1 MANANGYIITAMDW
15 RGMSSFDL
23 LMVVKVLMSTPKTF
37 EAVRDNLIQG
47 YANKLVLQHFTRHGL
62 LDLDWIRFKTGS
74 NQHHSIPLYQGLRP
88 PSIFYG
94 ISQGA
99 TELIDRSILGL
110 SGTPFALILT
120 RSLDFN
126 SPGGILGA
134 GYSALSGPTKLIDR
148 SILGVPGTPFALI
161 LTRSLDFN
169 GYDKILLLNFY
180 NNRHVRILLS
190 LVQMAWDP
198 AEGSGM
204 LAPPLT
210 ESFPPT
216 LLQAGLGDVE
226 VPTVA
231 CEALARGLG
240 ASTLP
245 NSPREIFEMSVVDF
259 TDARL
264 GSEENPPAVLTEL
277 LYVKEYA
284 ELPVGDK
291 TRHFNSV
298 HFCVR
303 QDPLLIR
310 QLTTFVNDAKIID
323 PCKDDGCIRKRVT
336 CGVAE

>member
-47 YANKLVLQHFTRHGL
+47 YANKLALQHFTRHGL
-62 LDLDWIRFKTGS
+62 LDIDWIKFKTGS
-74 NQHHSIPLYQGLRP
+74 NQNHPVPLYKGLHP

-94 ISQGA
+94 ISQG
-99 TELIDRSILGL
+99 
-110 SGTPFALILT
+110 
-120 RSLDFN
+120 
-126 SPGGILGA
+126 GILGA
-134 GYSALSGPTKLIDR
+134 GYSALLGPTELIDR

-198 AEGSGM
+198 VEGSGM
-204 LAPPLT
+204 LAPPIT
-210 ESFPPT
+210 EPFPPM

-245 NSPREIFEMSVVDF
+245 NSPREIFAMPVANF

-264 GSEENPPAVLTEL
+264 GSKESPPAVLTEL
-277 LYVKEYA
+277 LYVKEYN

-303 QDPLLIR
+303 QDPLFIR
-310 QLTTFVNDAKIID
+310 QLTAFVNEAEIID
-323 PCKDDGCIRKRVT
+323 PCKDDGCIRARVT

>member
-1 MANANGYIITAMDW
+1 MDW

-47 YANKLVLQHFTRHGL
+47 YANKLALQHFTRHGL
-62 LDLDWIRFKTGS
+62 LTLDWTRFKTGS
-74 NQHHSIPLYQGLRP
+74 NLDHPVPLYKGLHP

-94 ISQGA
+94 ISQ
-99 TELIDRSILGL
+99 
-110 SGTPFALILT
+110 
-120 RSLDFN
+120 
-126 SPGGILGA
+126 GGILGA
-134 GYSALSGPTKLIDR
+134 GYSALSGSTKLIDR

-169 GYDKILLLNFY
+169 DYDTILLLNFY

-198 AEGSGM
+198 VEGSGH

-210 ESFPPT
+210 EPFPT
-216 LLQAGLGDVE
+216 MLLQAGLGDVE
-226 VPTVA
+226 VPTIA

-245 NSPREIFEMSVVDF
+245 NSPRDVYEIPVAEF
-259 TDARL
+259 TDTRL
-264 GSEENPPAVLTEL
+264 GSKDSPPAVLTEL
-277 LYVKEYA
+277 MYLEEFA
-284 ELPVGDK
+284 NLPVGDK
-291 TRHFNSV
+291 TRHFNNV

-303 QDPLLIR
+303 RDPHLIA
-310 QLTTFVNDAKIID
+310 QATQFINEAEIID
-323 PCKDDGCIRKRVT
+323 PCEDDGCIRARVT